1 MPFAGAGARGISDI
15 LLRVK
20 KDLLLGILVLCA
32 FFCTHAGV
40 DAQQQQSSSQSQQIP
55 PAQKPPVQNP
65 QTLTPQ
71 SGTTNPPQAPTI
83 TQQLPVPQQQA
94 PSEALHTV
102 VIDPGHGGTDTGS
115 RGSTGIAE
123 KDAVMELA
131 REIEAALRS
140 VGFNVVMTRIADVD
154 PSLDERAAVAN
165 AQKDA
170 IFISLHV
177 GSAGPAGTV
186 RTYTYLFPSTSALP
200 LSPASFP
207 GASSSAPAAPPPNF
221 VPWRQAQEQYLPQS
235 RKLGDLIQVELAQKF
250 RGSPEISS
258 NVPIA
263 VLRSVTA
270 PAVAVEISNISA
282 GQQALENMAPDL
294 AAGIARAVAA
304 YKSVYPPGGK

>member
-1 MPFAGAGARGISDI
+1 MPFAGAAARCISDI

-20 KDLLLGILVLCA
+20 KALLLGSLILCA
-32 FFCTHAGV
+32 FFCARAGV
-40 DAQQQQSSSQSQQIP
+40 DAQQQQFSLQIQQNP

-65 QTLTPQ
+65 QTLPPQ
-71 SGTTNPPQAPTI
+71 NGATNPQQAPTI
-83 TQQLPVPQQQA
+83 TQQLPAQQQA
-94 PSEALHTV
+94 PVETLHTV

-123 KDAVMELA
+123 KDVVMDLA
-131 REIEAALRS
+131 REIGAALRAA
-140 VGFNVVMTRIADVD
+140 GFNVVMTRIADVD

-165 AQKDA
+165 AQRDA

-186 RTYTYLFPSTSALP
+186 RTYAYLFPSTSTLP

-207 GASSSAPAAPPPNF
+207 GAPSPAPAIPPSNF
-221 VPWRQAQEQYLPQS
+221 VSWRQAQEQYVPQS

-250 RGSPEISS
+250 KGSPEISAIAP
-258 NVPIA
+258 VA

-282 GQQALENMAPDL
+282 GQQVLENMAPDL
-294 AAGIARAVAA
+294 AAGIARAVMA